1 MSVRQCVILVGGLG
15 SRLGDLTRETPKP
28 MLPVAGR
35 PFLDHLLAK
44 ASRHGFTR
52 VLLLAGHGAS
62 VIEHHL
68 VQSAFGDGL
77 GLEIAMSVEPT
88 PLGTGGALAYAR
100 DRLDETFLL
109 VNGDTWFGFD
119 WRALADWSAYPVG
132 LALRAVAPADRYETV
147 ACEADRVA
155 RILPRDP
162 RLERGL
168 INGGVIRMT
177 RAVVPQAQEVL
188 SLEQDLLPTLCASGQ
203 VGGRVFDGAF
213 IDIGLPESL
222 ALASGIVAAELTVGV
237 TN

>member
-1 MSVRQCVILVGGLG
+1 MSVRQCAILVGGLG

-35 PFLDHLLAK
+35 PFLEHLLTK

-68 VQSAFGDGL
+68 AQSELGDRL
-77 GLEIAMSVEPT
+77 GLEITMCVEPT
-88 PLGTGGALAYAR
+88 LLGTGGALAYAR
-100 DRLDETFLL
+100 DRLDEAFLL

-119 WRALADWSAYPVG
+119 WRVLADWSAYPVG
-132 LALRAVAPADRYETV
+132 MALRAVAPADRYETV
-147 ACEADRVA
+147 ACEADRVT

-162 RLERGL
+162 RLDSGL

-177 RAVVPQAQEVL
+177 RDVIPTGHEVL
-188 SLEQDLLPTLCASGQ
+188 SLERDLLPTLCESGQ
-203 VGGRVFDGAF
+203 VGGCVFDGAF

-222 ALASGIVAAELTVGV
+222 ASASDIVAAELTGSA
-237 TN
+237 TR